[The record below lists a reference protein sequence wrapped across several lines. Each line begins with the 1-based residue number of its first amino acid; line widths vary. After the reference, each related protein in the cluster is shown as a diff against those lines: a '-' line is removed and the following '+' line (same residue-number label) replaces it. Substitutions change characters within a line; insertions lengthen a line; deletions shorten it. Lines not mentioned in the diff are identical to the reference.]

1 MDLIKGRVGM
11 IRIFFNFF
19 SRENQFHEI
28 FQKFQRARVFFSLKI
43 ERSRGAVVLFKP
55 MQ

>member
-19 SRENQFHEI
+19 IRRRQLDGPN
-28 FQKFQRARVFFSLKI
+28 
-43 ERSRGAVVLFKP
+43 
-55 MQ
+55 